1 MLQQQPLSDAWVP
14 IDILDPFLRKEYATA
29 FADSTDVRIL
39 GSATAMDGKRQ
50 TLLVESGNGSSYAV
64 MLDQVQAGETE
75 KQRAEAGLER
85 LLALGNRNKA
95 PVQSESGGLFASDTI
110 QMQSGV
116 FAVSMLSLG
125 VGACLWADSPRTSDP
140 ALLHSLGYELAE
152 MHAYMRHTIEAKPMA
167 DSAWDTLLYAMKST
181 QALLA
186 EGCDKKSEAKKLVD
200 VLKARNNTSLQAT
213 LNQLNA
219 SNILVSKAGKV
230 VGFLGI
236 ETDAVH
242 FTYSDL
248 IAAVYTA
255 CVRKSNPLR
264 TAASVIRGYNSSTK
278 ISPFLLAMLGSLIET
293 QICIHLGSSD
303 PQNTDAWDLFQ
314 KWQSLTPSI
323 ISSTFRNAAGLEP
336 VHTSTQ
342 IQEWIQS
349 NPATPILSPEF
360 THPGFTVLN
369 MSMGSPLFDEPN
381 DWIDISRFTHLCNE
395 SMAAAGPG
403 VIGIGR
409 YNEPRCIYYDSRYRR
424 DGDEGS
430 EWRTVHLGLDLFCPA
445 GSKIVSP
452 FPARVHS
459 VIDNAEALDYGPT
472 IFLQHTIP
480 STNNNEDIH
489 FWTLYGHLDPECL
502 TRLQVGQTLAA
513 GDLVAHVG
521 KPDRNGGWPEH
532 LHFQVITDLLSDNGD
547 FPGVAFPEEID
558 VWKSLSP
565 DPTLFSGLS
574 GVKGLS
580 VFEDYRVQVAKMRDA
595 QSASVGSLA
604 SSLGDLNIVRGFK
617 QQVFDV
623 MGRTLL
629 DAFSPSTIVG
639 HSHPVQSPFTVTK
652 NQLKNFPFTPRQSA
666 KAVKKQSSILTTTNP
681 HNLHATT
688 SELANALTCTL
699 PKNLS
704 ICFFVNSGKEANQ
717 LALHLARAYTN
728 STALN
733 TSKIEGGEMVGTIFI
748 GSHEYTTLPAGT
760 LKSQY
765 DNVHASGG
773 ICIANEI
780 LTGLGRIGSHFW
792 RFESQDVVPDIVT
805 VGDALG
811 NGHSI
816 GAVITSP
823 EIARAFNSDIENLV
837 TVGGNPISCAASHRN
852 INHFTQ
858 RKPPDKTAHRVGI
871 HLIHRLQTLR
881 QDFPSVITKIVG
893 QGLTATATFSSE
905 TRFENC
911 AAFVAKR
918 LQDLGVLVGASD
930 GNVLQIAPP
939 LCFTLEDVG
948 TLVEAFKKVLP
959 EAVARF

>member
-1 MLQQQPLSDAWVP
+1 MFQLVSDAWVS
-14 IDILDPFLRKEYATA
+14 IDVLDAFLRKEYATA
-29 FADSTDVRIL
+29 FAHSADVRASIRA
-39 GSATAMDGKRQ
+39 SATASDAKSQ
-50 TLLVESGNGSSYAV
+50 TLLVESGDGSSYAV
-64 MLDQVQAGETE
+64 MLAQVQAGESET
-75 KQRAEAGLER
+75 QMAEAGLQR
-85 LLALGNRNKA
+85 LLALGGRNKA
-95 PVQSESGGLFASDTI
+95 PVQSESGALFASDTI
-110 QMQSGV
+110 QVQSRV
-116 FAVSMLSLG
+116 FVVSMVSLG
-125 VGACLWADSPRTSDP
+125 VGACLWADWPRTSDP
-140 ALLHSLGYELAE
+140 ALLHSLGFELAE
-152 MHAYMRHTIEAKPMA
+152 THASMPPATSTEPSA
-167 DSAWDTLLYAMKST
+167 DGAWDTLLYAMANP
-181 QALLA
+181 QAILV
-186 EGCDKKSEAKKLVD
+186 EGSDRRNEAKKLVD
-200 VLKARNNTSLQAT
+200 VLKARNNIALQTT

-219 SNILVSKAGKV
+219 SNIIVSKTGKV

-242 FTYSDL
+242 SRYSDL
-248 IAAVYTA
+248 IAAIYTA
-255 CVRKSNPLR
+255 CLRKSNPLR
-264 TAASVIRGYNSSTK
+264 TAALVIRGYNSSFK
-278 ISPFLLAMLGSLIET
+278 IPSDVLTMLPALIQV
-293 QICIHLGSSD
+293 QISIHLGNSN
-303 PQNTDAWDLFQ
+303 PQNNDAWDLYQ
-314 KWQSLTPSI
+314 TWQSLTPSI
-323 ISSTFRNAAGLEP
+323 ISATFRNAAGLEP

-360 THPGFTVLN
+360 TQPGFTVLN

-381 DWIDISRFTHLCNE
+381 DWIDISRFTQLCDE
-395 SMAAAGPG
+395 SMSAAGPG

-445 GSKIVSP
+445 GSQIVSP

-480 STNNNEDIH
+480 SNNSDQDIH

-502 TRLQVGQTLAA
+502 TRLHVGQTLAA

-580 VFEDYRVQVAKMRDA
+580 VFEDYRVQIVNMRDA
-595 QSASVGSLA
+595 QSAIVGPLG

-617 QQVFDV
+617 QHVFDV

-639 HSHPVQSPFTVTK
+639 HSHPTI
-652 NQLKNFPFTPRQSA
+652 A

-688 SELANALTCTL
+688 SELAKALTLTL

-704 ICFFVNSGKEANQ
+704 VCFFVNSGKEANK

-728 STALN
+728 TTTLT
-733 TSKIEGGEMVGTIFI
+733 TSKIEAGEMIGTIFI
-748 GSHEYTTLPAGT
+748 GSTEYSALPAGT
-760 LKSQY
+760 LKTLY
-765 DNVHASGG
+765 DNVHTSGG
-773 ICIANEI
+773 ICIADEV

-816 GAVITSP
+816 GAVITTP
-823 EIARAFNSDIENLV
+823 EIAAAFNSEIGNLV
-837 TVGGNPISCAASHRN
+837 TVGGNPISCTASLATLTTLQNENRQQN
-852 INHFTQ
+852 
-858 RKPPDKTAHRVGI
+858 AHRVGI
-871 HLIHRLQTLR
+871 HLIHHLQTLP
-881 QDFPSVITKIVG
+881 QDFPSLITKIVG
-893 QGLTATATFSSE
+893 QGLTATVSFSSE
-905 TRFENC
+905 TRFKNC
-911 AAFVAKR
+911 AAAFVAKR
-918 LQDLGVLVGASD
+918 LQDLGVVVGVD
-930 GNVLQIAPP
+930 GNGLQIAPP